1 MKTKI
6 FFIVALPLAHVCF
19 AQTPTPPAASSSW
32 QLAPPFEM
40 NLSSSSP
47 SPSVANSPTPTSTV
61 TASVQAT
68 PAPTQTIR
76 NVRNSNKMPDTEG
89 PIWVMTFV
97 KTKPGSN
104 DEYLKSVSG
113 LLKPIFDEEKK
124 QKIILDYKILSG
136 DAAGDHDFN
145 IIVMVQYPN
154 IAALNGLR
162 ERTEPLIDLIIGPAD
177 KRRELAARRLDIREI
192 LARKT
197 MREIWLK

>member
-1 MKTKI
+1 
-6 FFIVALPLAHVCF
+6 
-19 AQTPTPPAASSSW
+19 
-32 QLAPPFEM
+32 
-40 NLSSSSP
+40 
-47 SPSVANSPTPTSTV
+47 
-61 TASVQAT
+61 
-68 PAPTQTIR
+68 
-76 NVRNSNKMPDTEG
+76 
-89 PIWVMTFV
+89 
-97 KTKPGSN
+97 
-104 DEYLKSVSG
+104 

-145 IIVMVQYPN
+145 IIIMVQYPN